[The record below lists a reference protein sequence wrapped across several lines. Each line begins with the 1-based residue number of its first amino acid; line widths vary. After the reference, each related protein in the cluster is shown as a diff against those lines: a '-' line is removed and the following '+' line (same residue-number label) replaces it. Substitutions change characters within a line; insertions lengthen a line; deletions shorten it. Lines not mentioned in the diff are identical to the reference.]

1 VTQPKRATSAV
12 LRKRIA
18 DTLAIA
24 RGATD
29 SEAALAAGETL
40 RRLIETLQDRR
51 VERRAPGEEVN
62 PTLGELQGALGQ
74 VDKLRL
80 SNREFVDAS
89 ADELLGELT
98 DKDALNIFERKYRG
112 RYVRWKV
119 KFNGK
124 DEAGGFIVNAG
135 SHVEISCV
143 LDPCEPP
150 ERLEQFE
157 RWQVI
162 TLEGR
167 LHHPSAFGN
176 AMDPQRAR
184 LVVDLCMVR

>member
-1 VTQPKRATSAV
+1 VTHPKPATSEAW
-12 LRKRIA
+12 RKRIA
-18 DTLAIA
+18 DTLAAA

-29 SEAALAAGETL
+29 SEAALAAGDTL
-40 RRLIETLQDRR
+40 RRLIETLQDRPAQ
-51 VERRAPGEEVN
+51 RRAAGEEVN

-80 SNREFVDAS
+80 SSREFVDAS
-89 ADELLGELT
+89 ADEMLGELAQ
-98 DKDALNIFERKYRG
+98 KDALDVFERKYRG

-119 KFNGK
+119 KFNAK

-135 SHVEISCV
+135 SHVEISCA
-143 LDPCEPP
+143 LDPCAPAETL
-150 ERLEQFE
+150 ERLE
-157 RWQVI
+157 RWQVV

-184 LVVDLCMVR
+184 LVVDLCLVR